1 MGFELWEFLRRLEI
15 VFGID
20 VPLSSMKELKSPA
33 DVIDYVWA
41 RIPHGMDEGCLS
53 QKAFYRIRRLICQ
66 ASGLE
71 RQSVLVNTF
80 FAEIISSSGE
90 NDTIHELLINEFNA
104 VNMPR
109 LAWKKK
115 WVFEG
120 VIELVRHLA
129 TGVPFRIATVAELV
143 KYVVAESPFSLK
155 PKTEGWSRR
164 EVGEVIKTRS
174 IRELCVNYPSENEL
188 FEGDLGVTE

>member
-1 MGFELWEFLRRLEI
+1 MGFELWEFLLRLEV

-20 VPLSSMKELKSPA
+20 LPLSSMKELRSPA
-33 DVIDYVWA
+33 DVINYVWA
-41 RIPHGMDEGCLS
+41 RIPHGIDEGCLS

-66 ASGLE
+66 TSGVE
-71 RQSVLVNTF
+71 RQSVSVNMF
-80 FAEIISSSGE
+80 FTEIISSSGE
-90 NDTIHELLINEFNA
+90 NDTIHELLINEFDD
-104 VNMPR
+104 VNMPS
-109 LAWKKK
+109 LSWEKK

-120 VIELVRHLA
+120 VIELVRHLV

-143 KYVVAESPFSLK
+143 KYVVAERPFSLK
-155 PKTEGWSRR
+155 PKSDGWSRR

-174 IRELCVNYPSENEL
+174 IRELCVNYPSESDL